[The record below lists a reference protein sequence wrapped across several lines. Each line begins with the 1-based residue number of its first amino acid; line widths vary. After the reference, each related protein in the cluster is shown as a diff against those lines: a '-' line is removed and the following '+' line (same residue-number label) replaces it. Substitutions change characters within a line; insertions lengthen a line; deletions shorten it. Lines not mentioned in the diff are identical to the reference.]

1 MTHSIRP
8 GLSTIMAPLT
18 TLCLGLALALAA
30 PATARADGLA
40 AAVWPMLGS
49 GPSHS
54 SASSFLGPATN
65 ALAWRFT
72 NDGGIDGG
80 VAIDVD
86 GSVFFGTRSGRLFA
100 LDPTGVERWSA
111 DHLTPVIG
119 VPALAQGGKLYV
131 GTFTGVLHAF
141 DVAHGAHLW
150 SFDTHARI
158 TTSPAV
164 GSDGNVYV
172 GTRRGLVAVTPQGT
186 LAWSTPLRR
195 IKGSSPAIGPD
206 GTIYVATSKGS
217 VAAVSREGAIVW
229 VRDLGGRS
237 CSVVGSIAIRG
248 DRLYVGA
255 ADGNLRALDRG
266 TGNVVWAY
274 QAGAAIE
281 SGVSLGPD
289 GAIHFGTENG
299 RVLSLADGDVAP
311 TLRWVAILGGGKIL
325 STPAV
330 DRAGNVYVGGND
342 RKVHKLAAADGAVL
356 WTYLTRGLVRS
367 AIAIGVGGQVFAGS
381 TDRTLYALGE
391 RRSGADCW
399 SDAFIDVTGLPRDE
413 VVRRFQVLLA
423 ACGGPGIDACEARV
437 QGSINADRFLAAQRI
452 AAEQLSPAQYLA
464 VIRDRTHKLELLRA
478 DGGAHL
484 CDLLGSDAD
493 GDYVAD
499 ADDACPGTPP
509 LTPTHDDGC
518 TDPTLPDAPPAA
530 LVKQGLQGMNL
541 LLDPRCDGTVPKTP
555 GITLTAVTFPGVD
568 FDNPKEKEFWF
579 RVAPTQP
586 AGCGEFYEMEVLYRA
601 PDGTLETWYLVFP
614 SARGTSHGPETIGFS
629 TLRTDAGTYG
639 AFTRSKAFVDVNNSG
654 AVTQYRLRTTN
665 YAGLRSNWS
674 PLYCWGCQS
683 GDEPNG

>member
-1 MTHSIRP
+1 MRHSIRP
-8 GLSTIMAPLT
+8 VPSAIANALT
-18 TLCLGLALALAA
+18 ALCFAVVVLAS
-30 PATARADGLA
+30 ATAARADGLA

-54 SASSFLGPATN
+54 SASSFLGPATS
-65 ALAWRFT
+65 ALAWRFS

-100 LDPTGVERWSA
+100 LDPTGVERWSVA
-111 DHLTPVIG
+111 HLTPVIG

-131 GTFTGVLHAF
+131 GTFTGRLYAF
-141 DVAHGAHLW
+141 DAARGGLLW

-164 GSDGNVYV
+164 GADGNVYV
-172 GTRRGLVAVTPQGT
+172 GTRRGLVAVTPAGT
-186 LAWSTPLRR
+186 LAWNTPLRR

-206 GTIYVATSKGS
+206 GTIYVATSGGS
-217 VAAVSREGAIVW
+217 VAALSREGAIVW

-237 CSVVGSIAIRG
+237 CSIVGSIAIRG

-255 ADGNLRALDRG
+255 ADGNLRALDRAS
-266 TGNVVWAY
+266 GNVVWAY
-274 QAGAAIE
+274 QAGAAID

-289 GAIHFGTENG
+289 GSVHFGTASG
-299 RVLSLADGDVAP
+299 RVVSLRDGGAAP
-311 TLRWVAILGGGKIL
+311 TLRWVAVLGGGKIL

-342 RKVHKLAAADGAVL
+342 RKVHALAASNGALL

-381 TDRTLYALGE
+381 TDRTVYAIGA
-391 RRSGADCW
+391 RRFGADCW

-413 VVRRFQVLLA
+413 IVRRFQILLA

-437 QGSINADRFLAAQRI
+437 QGAINADRFLAAQRI

-464 VIRDRTHKLELLRA
+464 VLRDRTHKLELLRA

-484 CDLLGSDAD
+484 CDVLGSDAD
-493 GDYVAD
+493 GDHVAD
-499 ADDACPGTPP
+499 ADDACPGTPL

-518 TDPTLPDAPPAA
+518 TDPSLPDAPSAA
-530 LVKQGLQGMNL
+530 LVKQGLAAMNL
-541 LLDPRCDGTVPKTP
+541 LLDESCGTTPPKGP
-555 GITLTAVTFPGVD
+555 GIDLTAIHFPGVD
-568 FDNPKEKEFWF
+568 FDNPSEKEFWF
-579 RVAPTQP
+579 SIAHTQP
-586 AGCGEFYEMEVLYRA
+586 PGCGEFYEMEVLYRA
-601 PDGTLETWYLVFP
+601 ADGTLETWYLVFP
-614 SARGTSHGPETIGFS
+614 SVRGTSQGPETLSFS
-629 TLRTDAGTYG
+629 TFRTDPGTYG
-639 AFTRSKAFVDVNNSG
+639 AFTRSKAFVDINNAG
-654 AVTQYRLRTTN
+654 AVTHYRLRTTT
-665 YAGLRSNWS
+665 YAGLRSEWGPLRCWS
-674 PLYCWGCQS
+674 CQS